1 MNGLIKSRNILKTE
15 KNNVPQNPT
24 MKTSKHIEDF
34 SEGIRASESFSS
46 ETLNF
51 HGIIFPTYFIN

>member
-24 MKTSKHIEDF
+24 MKTLTHIEDF
-34 SEGIRASESFSS
+34 SEGIRASESFGS

-51 HGIIFPTYFIN
+51 HGIIFSPFSIN